1 MSKTQDT
8 KYDTRAPPRRRA
20 KGDEFDDQ
28 PVFLRKAFAVFTTC
42 PSEIGGWS
50 EKGDTVLIKDVK
62 QFSEKVIP
70 TAYKHNNFTSFVRQ
84 LNFYGFRKV
93 KSESMD
99 HADWWEFR
107 HPQFLRDEPHLI
119 SEIKRSVHFEA
130 GSGQEVSE
138 LKTQVTGLNDRI
150 TALNDQIDKLTG
162 LVTNMQIKEDSNKAM
177 INSDKSATHE
187 MDGQKRRKLSVKNL
201 AAHRVS
207 LSPGAPIPLQR
218 QHSLDSSMMIGE
230 FEAAGEE
237 LPSGPDLMMLTENS
251 DFFALNNKNQED
263 EALLLEQSW
272 SDDMD
277 ILFSEND
284 AADLPQDNK
293 YIKTEIPH
301 ASSVPAMAA
310 TAPTPTVAAI
320 GAVSAAASDIS
331 SVLDSLSPELRLRF
345 VDRLAEVMGAQ
356 LTQNISQQVQVNVQ
370 VAQQAQQQQQQQP
383 VQQMLVQQPYL
394 YVAAPASSAQAAP
407 AVAQTNIISAD
418 PAHFLLPSG
427 SRAPE
432 IALPLAS
439 AAIAALLSSMQSFA
453 QNTQMQM
460 HLQQSN
466 STSVP
471 IKEEVA
477 CK

>member
-1 MSKTQDT
+1 MH
-8 KYDTRAPPRRRA
+8 
-20 KGDEFDDQ
+20 
-28 PVFLRKAFAVFTTC
+28 LLLFT
-42 PSEIGGWS
+42 
-50 EKGDTVLIKDVK
+50 
-62 QFSEKVIP
+62 
-70 TAYKHNNFTSFVRQ
+70 
-84 LNFYGFRKV
+84 
-93 KSESMD
+93 
-99 HADWWEFR
+99 
-107 HPQFLRDEPHLI
+107 
-119 SEIKRSVHFEA
+119 EA

-162 LVTNMQIKEDSNKAM
+162 LVTNMQVKEDNKAATAAASNNNK
-177 INSDKSATHE
+177 IGTHE

-207 LSPGAPIPLQR
+207 LSPSAAANSAFSAIPLQR

-251 DFFALNNKNQED
+251 DFFGMNKNQED
-263 EALLLEQSW
+263 EAMLLEQSW
-272 SDDMD
+272 GDDMD
-277 ILFSEND
+277 ILFTEND
-284 AADLPQDNK
+284 VADLPQAQDNK

-301 ASSVPAMAA
+301 ASPVPAFSRGAA

-370 VAQQAQQQQQQQP
+370 VAQQAQQQQPQVPQQA
-383 VQQMLVQQPYL
+383 QQPYL
-394 YVAAPASSAQAAP
+394 YVAAPASSAHAAP

-460 HLQQSN
+460 HLQQS
-466 STSVP
+466 SATSVP